1 MQMTATPTTGQPADA
16 PVESLIRHSAESL
29 VVGGTMAATAFVFMA
44 IVDPAGTGH
53 AEAWWIPAQFGVI
66 LGGMFMALGL
76 PGFHASQAARTGVPG
91 LIGTVLLFAG
101 LVLAYVGVHAAEILS
116 QPSVP
121 ARLGNL
127 VAIAAPS
134 LAAGAAITA
143 IVTWRAGVHARVAS
157 GPLLAVVVLGVLAH
171 VVAMP
176 RWLVPALFAAS
187 MAWLG
192 LVVASARAR

>member
-1 MQMTATPTTGQPADA
+1 MQTTATPTTDRPADE
-16 PVESLIRHSAESL
+16 PVDSLIRHSAVSL
-29 VVGGTMAATAFVFMA
+29 VIGGAMAATAFVFMA

-53 AEAWWIPAQFGVI
+53 AESWWIPAQFGVI
-66 LGGMFMALGL
+66 LGGVFMALGL
-76 PGFHASQAARTGVPG
+76 PGFHATQAVRTGVPG
-91 LIGTVLLFAG
+91 LIGTVLLFVG

-121 ARLGNL
+121 ARLGSL

-134 LAAGAAITA
+134 LAVGAAITA
-143 IVTWRAGVHARVAS
+143 IVTWRAGVHPRIAS
-157 GPLLAVVVLGVLAH
+157 GPLVAVVVLGVWAQ
-171 VVAMP
+171 VIAMP

-192 LVVASARAR
+192 LVVARRR